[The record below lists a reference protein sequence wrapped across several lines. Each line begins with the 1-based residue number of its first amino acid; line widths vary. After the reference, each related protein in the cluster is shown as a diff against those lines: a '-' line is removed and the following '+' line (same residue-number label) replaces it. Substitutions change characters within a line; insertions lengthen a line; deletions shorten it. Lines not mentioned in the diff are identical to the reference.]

1 MVEIGIVS
9 VCGNTMCLVLI
20 MKEGK
25 NVEPNRHLCTMS
37 KLVFLADDKMANISL
52 DLHTFI
58 AQNLPKYIF
67 QSSPDYTFLSLIS
80 LSVSLALVGRQFPL
94 RSAMETDVLPVQ
106 G

>member
-1 MVEIGIVS
+1 MVEIVS
-9 VCGNTMCLVLI
+9 SRFAVMCYLVLI

-67 QSSPDYTFLSLIS
+67 NPHLTTLSSL
-80 LSVSLALVGRQFPL
+80 
-94 RSAMETDVLPVQ
+94 
-106 G
+106 